1 MTDPTFLEPR
11 TVKDRVDGVESEEVQ
26 EHERRARE
34 WKVSCSKV

>member
-11 TVKDRVDGVESEEVQ
+11 TVKDRVDGVKFKEVQ
-26 EHERRARE
+26 EHDGRARE